1 MKRINKQT
9 LINAAIWTMI
19 IVGIGG
25 LLFLSVQRKKNAD
38 VSGIVVDLQAN
49 ENGKLIGEKEVIS
62 MVKKSV
68 GFNPTQK
75 SIRKINTRKLELV
88 LSKDP
93 RVKKA
98 EVYFDS
104 KDRLHIQIVP
114 KEVIVRISDVTGK
127 QYFLDEAGNQ
137 VPVYKGSA
145 VRVPLA
151 NGFINAYKKGFDTR
165 PDRTPLKEVFD
176 IIKYVRKDAFL
187 HALIEQINVDET
199 GEIVLIPN
207 VGKEKLIFGGAEQ
220 MDEKFDNLKI
230 FYKDGMTKIGWNK
243 FPSINLKFMNQV
255 VLVDNTPLQPVAS
268 AQTEPVK
275 QH

>member
-1 MKRINKQT
+1 
-9 LINAAIWTMI
+9 MI

-127 QYFLDEAGNQ
+127 QYFLCLLYTSRC
-137 VPVYKGSA
+137 V
-145 VRVPLA
+145 
-151 NGFINAYKKGFDTR
+151 
-165 PDRTPLKEVFD
+165 
-176 IIKYVRKDAFL
+176 
-187 HALIEQINVDET
+187 
-199 GEIVLIPN
+199 
-207 VGKEKLIFGGAEQ
+207 
-220 MDEKFDNLKI
+220 
-230 FYKDGMTKIGWNK
+230 
-243 FPSINLKFMNQV
+243 
-255 VLVDNTPLQPVAS
+255 
-268 AQTEPVK
+268 
-275 QH
+275 

>member
-9 LINAAIWTMI
+9 LINTTIWTMI

-93 RVKKA
+93 RVK
-98 EVYFDS
+98 
-104 KDRLHIQIVP
+104 RLRFILIQRTGCTFRLFP
-114 KEVIVRISDVTGK
+114 KK
-127 QYFLDEAGNQ
+127 
-137 VPVYKGSA
+137 
-145 VRVPLA
+145 
-151 NGFINAYKKGFDTR
+151 
-165 PDRTPLKEVFD
+165 
-176 IIKYVRKDAFL
+176 
-187 HALIEQINVDET
+187 
-199 GEIVLIPN
+199 
-207 VGKEKLIFGGAEQ
+207 
-220 MDEKFDNLKI
+220 
-230 FYKDGMTKIGWNK
+230 
-243 FPSINLKFMNQV
+243 
-255 VLVDNTPLQPVAS
+255 
-268 AQTEPVK
+268 
-275 QH
+275 

>member
-1 MKRINKQT
+1 LKRINKQT
-9 LINAAIWTMI
+9 VINAAIWTMI
-19 IVGIGG
+19 IVGLGG

-38 VSGIVVDLQAN
+38 VSGLVVDLQTN
-49 ENGKLIGEKEVIS
+49 ENGKLISEKEVIN
-62 MVKKSV
+62 MVKKSI
-68 GFNPTQK
+68 GFNPTKK
-75 SIRKINTRKLELV
+75 SIRRINTRKLEFV

-93 RVKKA
+93 RIKNA

-104 KDRLHIQIVP
+104 KNRLHIQVVP
-114 KEVIVRISDVTGK
+114 KEVILRISDVTGK
-127 QYFLDEAGNQ
+127 QYFLDETGNQ

-151 NGFINAYKKGFDTR
+151 NGYINRYTEGFASK
-165 PDRTPLKEVFD
+165 PDKTPLKEVFD
-176 IIKYVRKDAFL
+176 IIRYVRNDEFL
-187 HALIEQINVDET
+187 HALIEQIHVDET
-199 GEIVLIPN
+199 GEILLIPK
-207 VGKEKLIFGGAEQ
+207 VGKEKLIFGGAEN

-255 VLVDNTPLQPVAS
+255 VLVDNAPVQPVAAAES
-268 AQTEPVK
+268 KPVQ